1 MAPHSSTVAWKIPWM
16 EEPGRLQSLGS
27 HRVGHDWSDLAVAAV
42 WNKNNI
48 FKKSKQFEHTSN
60 KLYLTWPLKS
70 IFGNDLNTFSRWSN
84 FFLNDLQSCTTG
96 DICVAVLWTWFI
108 WPLFAKR
115 EFLNVLNSL
124 RRFLRRILETQTGW
138 RGSPTCV
145 FSDERCFKIFLSSD
159 WASLVAQT
167 VKCLPAMLEPWVWSL
182 SREDPLE
189 KEMATHSSTLACKIP
204 WMEEPGGLWGGK
216 ESDMTERLHF
226 HFLLATAPW
235 QTNERCL
242 KSTEP
247 LHIAL

>member
-1 MAPHSSTVAWKIPWM
+1 MASEKYFWEWPKHFFPM
-16 EEPGRLQSLGS
+16 
-27 HRVGHDWSDLAVAAV
+27 
-42 WNKNNI
+42 
-48 FKKSKQFEHTSN
+48 KQ
-60 KLYLTWPLKS
+60 
-70 IFGNDLNTFSRWSN
+70 

-189 KEMATHSSTLACKIP
+189 KEMATHSSILAWEIP
-204 WMEEPGGLWGGK
+204 WTEKPGRLQAMGFQRVRHDLVTKQHIGFGLSCFCWHLFLGIRYFLFDFL
-216 ESDMTERLHF
+216 SDPWLFKSVLFNF
-226 HFLLATAPW
+226 HVFVFVFFTGFFPLWLMSNFMKVCVYKVGY
-235 QTNERCL
+235 TN
-242 KSTEP
+242 P
-247 LHIAL
+247 